1 MPDGPRRRWLMA
13 AALVVAFKAVYF
25 VEYAAL
31 PFLRGPIIDSL
42 VYRQQAERVAA
53 GQFGDATLLAFSP
66 LYGYFLALVG
76 NTLVLPILA
85 QFLLGCF
92 CLVLVHHVARERF
105 GSRAALISAGLFF
118 GYGPLLFYESK
129 ILSETLGMTL
139 ALGALAFYLSPSFEQ
154 GRARTALAA
163 GALFGLAIL
172 ARASLLFSGV
182 LLVAASPWP
191 WSRRSP
197 DAPPLGARLRR
208 TAGLAAGFALML
220 GAHGAWTKLHSGLFV
235 PVILVSKTVGNATAT
250 QWSGKLSALSP
261 DGSGSVTAWDVV
273 RQAQAQLR
281 RRGEPEPAAPERP
294 LWGIDV
300 AGFLR
305 NLPSKLA
312 TTLSDTETS
321 FDYGYY
327 GERSEVRALWLLP
340 VTFGALLVLGL
351 VGAIALV
358 RRAGVAALVPILPLA
373 LGALAVTTL
382 FHPSTRY
389 RLPFVLPLV
398 LLGGVGLAA
407 AWETSNVR
415 LRAAAGAALALVLV
429 GFALK
434 AYTYQLKNPALWHL
448 RVAQSAAMTGDIGE
462 VRDRISR
469 ARSLAPHDDEVRRR
483 TKQVLDLAGSRA
495 PMDPRSFHI
504 EN

>member
-1 MPDGPRRRWLMA
+1 MPDGPRRRWLVA
-13 AALVVAFKAVYF
+13 AVLVVAFKAVYL

-42 VYRQQAERVAA
+42 VYRRQAERVAA
-53 GQFGDATLLAFSP
+53 GDFGDATLLAFSP
-66 LYGYFLALVG
+66 LYGYFLALLG
-76 NTLVLPILA
+76 NTLVLPIVV
-85 QFLLGCF
+85 QFLLGCL
-92 CLVLVHHVARERF
+92 CLVLVYWVARRRF
-105 GSRAALISAGLFF
+105 GERAALISVGLFF

-139 ALGALAFYLSPSFEQ
+139 ALGALAFYLSRSFEQ
-154 GRARTALAA
+154 GKGRTALAA

-182 LLVAASPWP
+182 VLVAAAPWP

-197 DAPPLGARLRR
+197 DAPLVGARLRR
-208 TAGLAAGFALML
+208 TAGFAAGLALVL
-220 GAHGAWTKLHSGLFV
+220 GTHGAWTKLHSGLFV
-235 PVILVSKTVGNATAT
+235 PVILVSRTVGNATAT
-250 QWSGKLSALSP
+250 EWSGNLSALSP

-273 RQAQAQLR
+273 RRAETQLG
-281 RRGEPEPAAPERP
+281 RRGEPEPAVPPRP
-294 LWGIDV
+294 FWGIDV
-300 AGFLR
+300 AGYSR

-327 GERSEVRALWLLP
+327 GERSEVRSLWLLP

-351 VGAIALV
+351 AGAVVLV

-373 LGALAVTTL
+373 LGALVVTTL

-389 RLPFVLPLV
+389 RLSFVLPLV
-398 LLGGVGLAA
+398 LLGGVGPAA
-407 AWETSNVR
+407 AWETTNAR
-415 LRAAAGAALALVLV
+415 WRAAVGAALGLALV

-448 RVAQSAAMTGDIGE
+448 RVAQSAAMAGDIDE
-462 VRDRISR
+462 VRDRVSR
-469 ARSLAPHDDEVRRR
+469 ARSLAPYDEEVRRR
-483 TKQVLDLAGSRA
+483 AKQVLDLAS
-495 PMDPRSFHI
+495 SH
-504 EN
+504 